1 MRLSL
6 YFSVLTASLLLNG
19 CAAKLTEPEI
29 TFTPPKYVEEMPSRE
44 EESSFTSQGSLFGQ
58 GDSPLFSD
66 HKAMHV
72 NDIVTVVISETATSS
87 NKASKALSEA
97 DALGLGGGV
106 FTSAGQNSAVNSAVS
121 KLNGAANIGFTGG
134 STSSYSG
141 SGAATKNASFTT
153 TVSARIVKVMSNGN
167 YFIVGRREIMVDDQK
182 QIMQLSGVIRPY
194 DIDQNNQINS
204 AKVSDAKILYAN
216 EGDVDRSVNRGW
228 GSKLIETIWPF

>member
-1 MRLSL
+1 MRIPLYLSIVAVPL
-6 YFSVLTASLLLNG
+6 LFSG
-19 CAAKLTEPEI
+19 CMARLADPEI
-29 TFTPPKYVEEMPSRE
+29 AFTPPAYVEQMPARE
-44 EESSFTSQGSLFGQ
+44 EESSFVSRGSLFGQ

-87 NKASKALSEA
+87 SKASKALSEA
-97 DALGLGGGV
+97 DALGLGGGA
-106 FTSAGQNSAVNSAVS
+106 FTSTGNNSAVNAAEN
-121 KLNGAANIGFTGG
+121 KLNGLANIGFKAG

-153 TVSARIVKVMSNGN
+153 TVSARIVKVMANGN
-167 YFIVGRREIMVDDQK
+167 YFITGRREIMVDDQK

-204 AKVSDAKILYAN
+204 AKISDAKIMYAN
-216 EGDVDRSVNRGW
+216 EGDVDRSINRGW
-228 GSKLIETIWPF
+228 GSKLVEAIWPF